1 MKLRIAMDDK
11 KMDVRL
17 RDRYLTENVVS
28 KSELDTYLAQLPDDE
43 GNYEV
48 VEDKEDSFEEET
60 STEL

>member
-17 RDRYLTENVVS
+17 RDRFITENIVS
-28 KSELDTYLAQLPDDE
+28 KSDIETYLSALPDDE

-48 VEDKEDSFEEET
+48 VEDKKESQNESEI
-60 STEL
+60 TE

>member
-17 RDRYLTENVVS
+17 RDRYLTEKIVS
-28 KSELDTYLAQLPDDE
+28 KSEIDTYLAALPDDE
-43 GNYEV
+43 GKYEAV
-48 VEDKEDSFEEET
+48 VDKDDSEKK